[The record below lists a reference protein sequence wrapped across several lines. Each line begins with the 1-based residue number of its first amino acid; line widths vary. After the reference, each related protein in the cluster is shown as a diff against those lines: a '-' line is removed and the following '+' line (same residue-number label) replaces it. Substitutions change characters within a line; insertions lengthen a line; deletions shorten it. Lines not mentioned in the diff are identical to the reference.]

1 MTVNSRKISK
11 TMSAAISE
19 ARAQF
24 FSKAS
29 CPDAVKKEK
38 FHISFLIKPAIF
50 IAVIIFFSVFMTTLS
65 NDNSG
70 RNKNVLE
77 KALYR
82 SITQCYAL
90 EGTYPPNLDYLVQNY
105 GLTYNKDVYFID
117 YKYIGSNLRPDVTI
131 IERNPD
137 DRAE

>member
-1 MTVNSRKISK
+1 ML
-11 TMSAAISE
+11 
-19 ARAQF
+19 F
-24 FSKAS
+24 
-29 CPDAVKKEK
+29 AVKKEK

-90 EGTYPPNLDYLVQNY
+90 EGFYPPDLDYLCSHY
-105 GLTYNKDVYFID
+105 GFTYDTDHFFID
-117 YKYIGSNLRPDVTI
+117 YQYIGSNLRPDTMI
-131 IERNPD
+131 IERD
-137 DRAE
+137 GLYD